1 MKTFER
7 RDYTYDL
14 LVTFS
19 MRLPVFPVEKKHS
32 DAGKVIIIVR
42 SFPVKT
48 KRSSPSAEIT
58 TDYLQLCTQFLH
70 PLNNCTA
77 ETTFFCAKTSAFH
90 GCNTEKKR
98 NTNYFVE
105 FFLSL

>member
-1 MKTFER
+1 MFER

-70 PLNNCTA
+70 PLNCT
-77 ETTFFCAKTSAFH
+77 
-90 GCNTEKKR
+90 GG
-98 NTNYFVE
+98 VDL
-105 FFLSL
+105 FLCKNLCLSWV

>member
-1 MKTFER
+1 MIMKTFER

-32 DAGKVIIIVR
+32 DSGKVIIIVR

-58 TDYLQLCTQFLH
+58 TDYLQLCTLFLYS
-70 PLNNCTA
+70 LNNCT
-77 ETTFFCAKTSAFH
+77 
-90 GCNTEKKR
+90 GG
-98 NTNYFVE
+98 VDL
-105 FFLSL
+105 FLCKNLCLSWV